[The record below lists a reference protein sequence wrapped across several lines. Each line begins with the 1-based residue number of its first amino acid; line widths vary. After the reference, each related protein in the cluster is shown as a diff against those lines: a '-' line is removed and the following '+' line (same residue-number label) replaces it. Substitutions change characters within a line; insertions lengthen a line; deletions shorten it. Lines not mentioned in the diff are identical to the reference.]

1 MVETRK
7 AFCHGINSIKIGG
20 TRPLPVVFLRRRC
33 DLVVKQD
40 SFLTL
45 HYRISLVDA
54 AEPVM
59 STFGDRPA
67 TIQLGTGQW
76 AQGLEGCL
84 LGLEE
89 GDRRLFRLHEDE
101 AFGPRNPQ
109 LLQRLKRSLVEQ
121 HSDRND
127 PIHAG
132 DLLDFPRPDGGRYA
146 GVVKEINQDYALI
159 DFNHP
164 LAGQAIEFEVE
175 LISVL

>member
-1 MVETRK
+1 MGAAVL
-7 AFCHGINSIKIGG
+7 GLG
-20 TRPLPVVFLRRRC
+20 RC
-33 DLVVKQD
+33 QLAVQQD

-45 HYRISLVDA
+45 HYRISLLNT

-67 TIQLGTGQW
+67 TIQMGGGQL
-76 AQGLEGCL
+76 AQALEDCL
-84 LGLEE
+84 IGLEE
-89 GDRRLFRLHEDE
+89 GERRLFQLPEGA

-109 LLQRLKRSLVEQ
+109 LLQRLKRSLVDD
-121 HSDRND
+121 HSDRSD
-127 PIHAG
+127 PIHPG

-164 LAGQAIEFEVE
+164 LAGQAINFEVE

>member
-1 MVETRK
+1 MAVQQ
-7 AFCHGINSIKIGG
+7 N
-20 TRPLPVVFLRRRC
+20 
-33 DLVVKQD
+33 

-45 HYRISLVDA
+45 HYRISLEEA

-67 TIQLGTGQW
+67 TIQMGAGQL
-76 AQGLEGCL
+76 AQALEQCL
-84 LGLEE
+84 IGLEE
-89 GDRRLFRLHEDE
+89 GERKLFQLAGGQ

-109 LLQRLKRSLVEQ
+109 LLQRLKRSLVDE
-121 HSDRND
+121 HSDRSD
-127 PIHAG
+127 PVKAG

-146 GVVKEINQDYALI
+146 GVVKEINQDFALI

-164 LAGQAIEFEVE
+164 LAGQAINFEVE